1 MAQHRPVRRLMPMIH
16 PRGKCVQHP
25 LRHRASTH
33 YSFPSSAA
41 ARQNSMANGPIFT
54 NGKSSHCFAIDCS
67 LTLVSLP
74 NTKYLTPVPPRQHP
88 DPAHL
93 SCLPSREL
101 TSKRC
106 PVNPFLPHRK
116 FVDGKQSWAR
126 NPPSSL
132 RGGRGGCRKPR
143 RRSWSGASWRARD
156 EADARR
162 RRGRPG
168 RCSTSAWWA

>member
-1 MAQHRPVRRLMPMIH
+1 MPLARRKGNVVSYTLLQKRRAHKQRLKRRSASRALCWTHEKDARLFVAARVMAQHQPTQRLMPMMH
-16 PRGKCVQHP
+16 PQGKCVQHA
-25 LRHRASTH
+25 LCHRASTH

-41 ARQNSMANGPIFT
+41 ARQNSMANGQIFT
-54 NGKSSHCFAIDCS
+54 NGKSSHCLALYCS

-106 PVNPFLPHRK
+106 PVNPFLPHR
-116 FVDGKQSWAR
+116 
-126 NPPSSL
+126 NI
-132 RGGRGGCRKPR
+132 CRR
-143 RRSWSGASWRARD
+143 
-156 EADARR
+156 
-162 RRGRPG
+162 
-168 RCSTSAWWA
+168 